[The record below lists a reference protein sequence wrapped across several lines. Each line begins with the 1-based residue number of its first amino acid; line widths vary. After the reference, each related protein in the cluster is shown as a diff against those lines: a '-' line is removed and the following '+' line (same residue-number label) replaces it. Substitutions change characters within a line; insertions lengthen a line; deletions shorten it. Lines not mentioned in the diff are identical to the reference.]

1 MNKYTYEQIS
11 ADFALWGEYF
21 DTSAE
26 MSESEFDALTI
37 EAKIA
42 MLVDAFGTN

>member
-1 MNKYTYEQIS
+1 MSKYTYEQIS

-26 MSESEFDALTI
+26 MSESEFDAITI
-37 EAKIA
+37 NAKIK